1 MRNRKRVIHTLLKTA
16 ERMIQAGLSQT
27 TRTCGTP
34 SCRCH
39 TDPSRRHGPHRY
51 LTFRTAE
58 GKSSG
63 LYVSP
68 EHVAEVEKARQ
79 AWQEFWQ
86 AAQVLASLNR
96 EQLKARWRAE
106 GKAKVRR

>member
-1 MRNRKRVIHTLLKTA
+1 
-16 ERMIQAGLSQT
+16 
-27 TRTCGTP
+27 
-34 SCRCH
+34 
-39 TDPSRRHGPHRY
+39 
-51 LTFRTAE
+51 
-58 GKSSG
+58 
-63 LYVSP
+63 
-68 EHVAEVEKARQ
+68 VAEVEKARQ